1 MLVSRAYSVEPC
13 LDEWRRDR
21 KRKQGGRAPFFSR
34 SFSFRFKNQTK
45 KRPPTKFQSFIGALP
60 YETRLIGRT
69 WHLRPMAAKPPL
81 EPNHAWLPL
90 EARGWLRL
98 WLGGGSSV
106 SPGIFYSSASR
117 APRLTPRALPHA
129 RDALEEATLVQRGYR
144 RRRPGTGLGRASLRR
159 ARRDAD
165 PVEARAGAKTRG
177 AACALRS
184 RFFFF
189 SFGARTGDESR
200 TR

>member
-1 MLVSRAYSVEPC
+1 MTNGEEIGSAS
-13 LDEWRRDR
+13 
-21 KRKQGGRAPFFSR
+21 KAGGHL
-34 SFSFRFKNQTK
+34 SFLEAFLFASKNLKNQTK

-129 RDALEEATLVQRGYR
+129 RDALDAAPSFDRSTVATRGHESDVR
-144 RRRPGTGLGRASLRR
+144 RRDVVPRGRAPGEMPLLEEGVVERLYSQDARQRR
-159 ARRDAD
+159 M
-165 PVEARAGAKTRG
+165 P
-177 AACALRS
+177 
-184 RFFFF
+184 
-189 SFGARTGDESR
+189 
-200 TR
+200 